1 MAAARCA
8 RWLHGARYIARTS
21 GAISWAKPHTKKNFG
36 TKLKASVSDLPIG
49 PPISPLKTRMRKC
62 LSLLRKTASQR
73 PEATW
78 RSFRPSSH
86 RFPKRP
92 GPVAPRIKAGL
103 GDISSRFL
111 GTGSAKDRLKAHQF
125 VPMDPQLPGLNS
137 FALHTAGPVQ
147 RRRPQALSLGR
158 IFGGRRYPPNGLE
171 STIATCHPAARH
183 FDAAADAPDP
193 VRIAT
198 RSKFFFIISLRL
210 PLSPLRANAWHV
222 ETNSIK
228 SGLCAHIQGLTVLIA
243 PRHVVRVFRPD
254 NGPKMLA

>member
-1 MAAARCA
+1 MLITTEAAHTPAWDQVFPNRPQASGTPNRRSPYSVWSPGGRKSGSGRSASRLPTGEGCGMKSG
-8 RWLHGARYIARTS
+8 RKFRT
-21 GAISWAKPHTKKNFG
+21 
-36 TKLKASVSDLPIG
+36 
-49 PPISPLKTRMRKC
+49 MRF
-62 LSLLRKTASQR
+62 LA
-73 PEATW
+73 EH

-86 RFPKRP
+86 LFPKRP

-103 GDISSRFL
+103 GDISSRIL

-158 IFGGRRYPPNGLE
+158 ILEGRRYPPNGLE

-243 PRHVVRVFRPD
+243 PRHVVRVLRTGDGAKVLTFR
-254 NGPKMLA
+254 